1 MPRFTTVLLLLVLL
15 LVLLPDNAYAFG
27 AGSIPSYAYLHD
39 RAFRHGGKYPSRML
53 LRESIPSSF
62 KCIYIPHFIFSYSET
77 ILYSWRSM
85 NTDLNSG

>member
-39 RAFRHGGKYPSRML
+39 RAFRHGGKYP
-53 LRESIPSSF
+53 PSYVAQGEYPFFF
-62 KCIYIPHFIFSYSET
+62 KCIYIPHFIFSSSET
-77 ILYSWRSM
+77 ILYSWRST
-85 NTDLNSG
+85 NTDLNPG

>member
-39 RAFRHGGKYPSRML
+39 QIGRAHV
-53 LRESIPSSF
+53 
-62 KCIYIPHFIFSYSET
+62 
-77 ILYSWRSM
+77 
-85 NTDLNSG
+85 